1 MHLNAQGAVMSE
13 YYYRTGPNE
22 FGPLTS
28 NELRRLVQAGRL
40 VADDEIRKGRHGKW
54 LPALRLPGLFSI
66 TDRHDEPAINE
77 MDFVVE
83 SARPHISLP
92 RPSDESDRETAID
105 SSADSG
111 EVIAGRVPHA
121 ASTRDRRAAEDDDPL
136 LVKSA
141 SAVAF
146 VCYFAAAA
154 GLILGLIGL
163 FGEQGLLNQIF
174 SAVWFVFALVGL
186 AGGCCIRLLVS
197 IRQKGG

>member
-1 MHLNAQGAVMSE
+1 MSE

-54 LPALRLPGLFSI
+54 QPALKLPGLFSI

-77 MDFVVE
+77 MDFVVA
-83 SARPHISLP
+83 SAAPHISLP
-92 RPSDESDRETAID
+92 RPTDESDRETAID
-105 SSADSG
+105 ASADSG

-121 ASTRDRRAAEDDDPL
+121 ALPRNRRAVDEEDPL

-141 SAVAF
+141 SAVAAI
-146 VCYFAAAA
+146 CYFAAVA
-154 GLILGLIGL
+154 GLVLGVIGL
-163 FGEQGLLNQIF
+163 FSEQALVNQIF

-186 AGGCCIRLLVS
+186 VGGCCIRLLVTMRHS
-197 IRQKGG
+197 GR

>member
-1 MHLNAQGAVMSE
+1 MSE

-54 LPALRLPGLFSI
+54 LPALKLPGLFSI
-66 TDRHDEPAINE
+66 TERHDEPAINE
-77 MDFVVE
+77 MDFVVA
-83 SARPHISLP
+83 SAAPHISIPRPP
-92 RPSDESDRETAID
+92 RPSDESDRETTID

-111 EVIAGRVPHA
+111 EIIAGRVPHA
-121 ASTRDRRAAEDDDPL
+121 ASHRNRQIVEDDDPL

-141 SAVAF
+141 SAVAAI
-146 VCYFAAAA
+146 CYFAAVA
-154 GLILGLIGL
+154 GLVLGVIGL
-163 FGEQGLLNQIF
+163 FSEQALMNQIF

-186 AGGCCIRLLVS
+186 VGGCCIRLLVT
-197 IRQKGG
+197 IR